1 MQPTAIRTLPIHLML
16 LVLLFGTGGLEAQS
30 RHLTLLHLNDVYE
43 IEPVEGGKSGG
54 LARVATL
61 RKRLAA
67 EGPLVVTHGGDYVS
81 PSALG
86 TAVVSGERLR
96 GRQMVSVLNA
106 LGLDVAVLGNHE
118 FDIGERPLLARIAE
132 SRFTTLG
139 ANVRQKDG
147 TPIPGTVPYAIRTV
161 PTPGGPLRLA
171 LFGVLL
177 PSNTPPWTSW
187 QAPLETAAHWA
198 RVLRDSADV
207 VVALTHLALEED
219 AQVAALP
226 GVDLVLGG
234 HEHENYTVYR
244 GPRAV
249 PVLKADANARSV
261 QVVRISVP
269 KAGARPRITAELVP
283 IGPELPA
290 EPATAAVVAG
300 WVDSAFAGYQREG
313 FTPRAVV
320 ATLTAPL
327 DGREATVRTRPGALT
342 DLMVQGLRL
351 EFPEA
356 ALAIMNGG
364 SVRIDDIVPEG
375 PLSQYD
381 VIRILP
387 FGGRTV
393 LAEIRGDLL
402 QFVLDQG
409 QRNAGSG
416 GYLHSDAR
424 RGAAGWEIAGAPLD
438 PARAYRVALNDF
450 LMTGQETGLARLRR
464 DAPEVRILREG
475 DDIRRA
481 FIAAVSRAASP

>member
-1 MQPTAIRTLPIHLML
+1 MRISPPRPTLRL
-16 LVLLFGTGGLEAQS
+16 LALLLCWAGALHAQA
-30 RHLTLLHLNDVYE
+30 RQVTLLHLNDVYE

-61 RKRLAA
+61 RQRLAA
-67 EGPLVVTHGGDYVS
+67 EGPLLVTHGGDYVS

-106 LGLDVAVLGNHE
+106 LGLDIAVLGNHE
-118 FDIGERPLLARIAE
+118 FDIGQAPLLARLTE

-147 TPIPGTVPYAIRTV
+147 TPIPGTVPYALRTV
-161 PTPGGPLRLA
+161 STPGGPLRLA
-171 LFGVLL
+171 FLGVLL
-177 PSNTPPWTSW
+177 PSNTPPWTAW
-187 QAPLETAAHWA
+187 EAPLEVAARWA

-219 AQVAALP
+219 AQVAAIP

-261 QVVRISVP
+261 QVVRISLP
-269 KAGARPRITAELVP
+269 APGSRPRITAELLP
-283 IGPELPA
+283 IGGDLPE
-290 EPATAAVVAG
+290 EPATAAVVAS
-300 WVDSAFAGYQREG
+300 WVDSAFAGYRREG

-351 EFPEA
+351 QFPEA
-356 ALAIMNGG
+356 ELAIMNGG
-364 SVRIDDIVPEG
+364 SVRIDDVLPVG
-375 PLSQYD
+375 PLTEYD

-387 FGGRTV
+387 FGGRAV

-416 GYLHSDAR
+416 GYLHTDAR
-424 RGAAGWEIAGAPLD
+424 RGSAGGWEVGGAPID

-450 LMTGQETGLARLRR
+450 LVTGQETGLARLRR
-464 DAPEVRILREG
+464 DAPEVRMVRDG
-475 DDIRRA
+475 QDIRRA
-481 FIAAVSRAASP
+481 FISAVSRAASP

>member
-1 MQPTAIRTLPIHLML
+1 MRARHPRFTLRLLAI
-16 LVLLFGTGGLEAQS
+16 LVLWAGALPAQA
-30 RHLTLLHLNDVYE
+30 RQVTLLHLNDVYE

-61 RKRLAA
+61 RQRLAA
-67 EGPLVVTHGGDYVS
+67 AGPLLVTHGGDFVS

-118 FDIGERPLLARIAE
+118 FDIGEAPLLARIAE

-139 ANVRQKDG
+139 ANVQQKDG

-161 PTPGGPLRLA
+161 STPGGPLRLA
-171 LFGVLL
+171 IFGVLL

-187 QAPLETAAHWA
+187 EAPLETAARWA

-261 QVVRISVP
+261 QVVRISVAA
-269 KAGARPRITAELVP
+269 AGSRPTVRAELVP
-283 IGPELPA
+283 IGADLPE
-290 EPATAAVVAG
+290 EPSTAAVVAS
-300 WVDSAFAGYQREG
+300 WVDSAFAGYRREG

-342 DLMVQGLRL
+342 ALMVQGLRL
-351 EFPEA
+351 QFPEA
-356 ALAIMNGG
+356 ELAIMNGG
-364 SVRIDDIVPEG
+364 SVRIDDVIPVG
-375 PLSQYD
+375 PLTEYD

-393 LAEIRGDLL
+393 LAEVRGDLL

-424 RGAAGWEIAGAPLD
+424 RGAAGWEVAGAPLD
-438 PARAYRVALNDF
+438 PARVYRVALSDF
-450 LMTGQETGLARLRR
+450 LVTGQETGLARLRR

-481 FIAAVSRAASP
+481 FIVAVSRAGSP

>member
-1 MQPTAIRTLPIHLML
+1 MQTSHPRTALRLLSI
-16 LVLLFGTGGLEAQS
+16 LVLWAGGLHAQG
-30 RHLTLLHLNDVYE
+30 REVTLIHLNDVYE
-43 IEPVEGGKSGG
+43 IEAVEGGKSGG

-61 RKRLAA
+61 RQRLAA
-67 EGPLVVTHGGDYVS
+67 EGPLLVTHGGDYVS

-106 LGLDVAVLGNHE
+106 LGLDIAVLGNHE
-118 FDIGERPLLARIAE
+118 FDIGEAALRARIAE

-139 ANVRQKDG
+139 ANVRQQDG
-147 TPIPGTVPYAIRTV
+147 TRIPGTLPYAIRTV
-161 PTPGGPLRLA
+161 STPGGPLRLA
-171 LFGVLL
+171 FFGVLL
-177 PSNTPPWTSW
+177 PANTPAWTAW
-187 QAPLETAAHWA
+187 EAPLDVAARWA
-198 RVLRDSADV
+198 SVLRDSADV
-207 VVALTHLALEED
+207 VVALTHLALGED

-249 PVLKADANARSV
+249 PILKADANARSV
-261 QVVRISVP
+261 QVVRIRVP
-269 KAGARPRITAELVP
+269 AAGGRPRITAELVP
-283 IGPELPA
+283 IGADLPE
-290 EPATAAVVAG
+290 EPATAAAVAG
-300 WVDSAFAGYQREG
+300 WVDSAFAGYRREG

-327 DGREATVRTRPGALT
+327 DGREATVRTQSGALT
-342 DLMVQGLRL
+342 ELMVQGLRL

-356 ALAIMNGG
+356 ELAIMNGG
-364 SVRIDDIVPEG
+364 SVRIDDIVPVG

-402 QFVLDQG
+402 RFVLDQG

-424 RGAAGWEIAGAPLD
+424 RGSAGWEIAGAPLD
-438 PARAYRVALNDF
+438 PGRAYRVALNDF
-450 LMTGQETGLARLRR
+450 LLTGQEAGLARLRR

-481 FIAAVSRAASP
+481 FIAAVSRAGSP